1 VKKGVSLCFAGI
13 VLVVIVSGCSW
24 MTFFVVQ
31 NNSDGEI
38 RIRYALCCTNTKYWY
53 IVPKIIKSSQIEDG
67 VINWNS
73 IPEAEHTYDKEKG
86 IVEISLPPDHA
97 VLVNHEPN
105 YTGYNKDRNSHAKIL
120 GFTISSPKGQIT
132 YTGNEL
138 GKVFKEQSKK
148 LYILK
153 YE

>member
-1 VKKGVSLCFAGI
+1 
-13 VLVVIVSGCSW
+13 

-38 RIRYALCCTNTKYWY
+38 RIRYSLCCPGTKYWY
-53 IVPKIIKSSQIEDG
+53 IVPKIIKTSQIEDR

-73 IPEAEHTYDKEKG
+73 ISEAEHTYDKEKG
-86 IVEISLPPDHA
+86 IVEIIVPANHT
-97 VLVNHEPN
+97 VLVNHELN
-105 YTGYNKDRNSHAKIL
+105 YTGYNKDRSSHAKML
-120 GFTISSPKGQIT
+120 ELTIISPKGQTI
-132 YTGNEL
+132 YAGNEL
-138 GKVFKEQSKK
+138 GKVFKEQSKH